1 MTTSNASSGAVEFID
16 LARLTLFAGLPAG
29 STGASARIVELLAEL
44 LCAAANGKGART
56 LASLRITEAEL
67 EEIGRF
73 EKFFTIEH
81 HLLRLPRYAAS
92 AREVRV
98 FFESRAA
105 RGDFQARSRDK
116 DEAVRQALDAI
127 LPHEEIKDSSGA
139 TVFENTHQRIAIA
152 ALCDAPLGVLTGGPG
167 TGKTTTAAALLALR
181 KRLNPSLSNQD
192 ALIAAPTGKAACRI
206 ADSIAKSV
214 RHLKD
219 LTPEETEFL
228 CGLRALTLHKALEWG
243 PEPPERGGPFRRN
256 AGRPLEAKL
265 ILIDEASMVDLSL
278 MQALVKATP
287 ADACIV
293 LLGDSDQLES
303 VEVGGVLA
311 ELVQRGSQSAPE
323 PEACGR
329 IAARI
334 GSAPEAVAK
343 QIAAGLPPA
352 TRGPHATLPG
362 TVFGLKYSR
371 RAMHA
376 PWILELANLVRPGTS
391 HPLAR
396 FKTCLGVNGD
406 HLRWHDGQTGEA
418 RKRVVYPHWS
428 AWHSASKRWCNL
440 SDHCT
445 EAELNEPL
453 QLLSDFQLLCSTNL
467 QVDRANAEGVAILTA
482 PTHKRTAAS
491 VSALPH
497 GCPIII
503 QTNSH
508 TLGLT
513 NGDVGVAMGP
523 APGSAATLALFSSP
537 GGAPRLIPLPQLP
550 LHRPAFG
557 LTIHKSQGSEWGRI
571 AIELPSKSESALLSK
586 NLLYTAITRSSRG
599 IDIIGPEDVLQAV
612 LDGQ

>member
-1 MTTSNASSGAVEFID
+1 
-16 LARLTLFAGLPAG
+16 
-29 STGASARIVELLAEL
+29 
-44 LCAAANGKGART
+44 
-56 LASLRITEAEL
+56 
-67 EEIGRF
+67 
-73 EKFFTIEH
+73 
-81 HLLRLPRYAAS
+81 
-92 AREVRV
+92 
-98 FFESRAA
+98 
-105 RGDFQARSRDK
+105 
-116 DEAVRQALDAI
+116 
-127 LPHEEIKDSSGA
+127 
-139 TVFENTHQRIAIA
+139 
-152 ALCDAPLGVLTGGPG
+152 
-167 TGKTTTAAALLALR
+167 
-181 KRLNPSLSNQD
+181 
-192 ALIAAPTGKAACRI
+192 
-206 ADSIAKSV
+206 V

-243 PEPPERGGPFRRN
+243 PESPERGGPFRRN
-256 AGRPLEAKL
+256 AKRPLEAKL

-278 MQALVKATP
+278 MHALVKATP

-352 TRGPHATLPG
+352 TRGSHATLPG

-396 FKTCLGVNGD
+396 FKTCLGVNRD
-406 HLRWHDGQTGEA
+406 HLRWHDSQSGEA

-428 AWHSASKRWCNL
+428 AWHSASKRWCKL

-445 EAELNEPL
+445 EA
-453 QLLSDFQLLCSTNL
+453 
-467 QVDRANAEGVAILTA
+467 ILTD

-513 NGDVGVAMGP
+513 NGDVGVAIGP
-523 APGSAATLALFSSP
+523 APGCAATLALFSSP
-537 GGAPRLIPLPQLP
+537 GDAPRLIPLPQLP
-550 LHRPAFG
+550 LHQPAFG

-599 IDIIGPEDVLQAV
+599 IDIIGAEDVLQAV

>member
-1 MTTSNASSGAVEFID
+1 MTTSNASSGAGEFLE
-16 LARLTLFAGLPAG
+16 LARFTLCAGLPAG
-29 STGASARIVELLAEL
+29 STSASARIVELLAEL
-44 LCAAANGKGART
+44 LFAAANGKGART
-56 LASLRITEAEL
+56 LASLRITDAER

-73 EKFFTIEH
+73 GNFFAIEH
-81 HLLRLPRYAAS
+81 QLLRLPRYATDA
-92 AREVRV
+92 ADVRA

-105 RGDFQARSRDK
+105 QSSFQARPRNAD
-116 DEAVRQALDAI
+116 DAVRKAIDAI
-127 LPHEEIKDSSGA
+127 LPHEVIRDSSGA
-139 TVFENTHQRIAIA
+139 TIFENTHQRIAIA

-167 TGKTTTAAALLALR
+167 TGKTTTAAALLAVR
-181 KRLNPSLSNQD
+181 KRLNPALSNRD

-214 RHLKD
+214 QHLTG
-219 LTPEETEFL
+219 LTPEETGFL

-278 MQALVKATP
+278 MRALVMATP
-287 ADACIV
+287 ADACMV

-311 ELVQRGSQSAPE
+311 ELVQRGSQDGPA
-323 PEACGR
+323 PEACAR

-334 GSAPEAVAK
+334 GSAQESVAEE
-343 QIAAGLPPA
+343 ITAGLPPA
-352 TRGPHATLPG
+352 TQGPHAPLHG

-376 PWILELANLVRPGTS
+376 PWILELANLARPGTS

-396 FKTCLGVNGD
+396 FKTCLSAHGD
-406 HLRWHDGQTGEA
+406 HLRLHSDRTGEA
-418 RKRVVYPHWS
+418 RKRVLHPHWS
-428 AWHSASKRWCNL
+428 AWHSASKRWCEL
-440 SDHCT
+440 SEHCT

-453 QLLSDFQLLCSTNL
+453 QRLADFQLLCSTNL
-467 QVDRANAEGVAILTA
+467 QVDRANAEGIAILA
-482 PTHKRTAAS
+482 DPTHKRTSAS
-491 VSALPH
+491 VSAIPH

-513 NGDVGVAMGP
+513 NGDVGVAIGP

-537 GGAPRLIPLPQLP
+537 GGGPRLIPLPQLP

-557 LTIHKSQGSEWGRI
+557 LTVHKSQGSEWGTI

-586 NLLYTAITRSSRG
+586 NLLYTAITRSSRE
-599 IDIIGPEDVLQAV
+599 IDILGQEDVLQAV